1 MRAVGWPRRER
12 TRPSHI
18 DPNFLRRYSLGM
30 SAALI
35 SEVSVG
41 FDHRQDAGA
50 DRLVRLRKES
60 RKNSWPLIVDIN
72 CDLRYLKHPQLS
84 RQYRVGDF
92 ESERDP

>member
-1 MRAVGWPRRER
+1 
-12 TRPSHI
+12 
-18 DPNFLRRYSLGM
+18 M

-35 SEVSVG
+35 SEASVG

-72 CDLRYLKHPQLS
+72 CDLRYLKHPQFQTIS
-84 RQYRVGDF
+84 RGGLRIVDGTRDGTQSVSRPYLTPYIKLERIGWGRVF
-92 ESERDP
+92 A